1 MELNICLYNSIIALN
16 GGIMMFNNLKEKRKN
31 VGLTQYK
38 LADLVG
44 LTQSQISK
52 TENGKRNLKNA
63 ETIKI
68 AKALNISP
76 EELFFSDEKEG

>member
-1 MELNICLYNSIIALN
+1 
-16 GGIMMFNNLKEKRKN
+16 MFNNLKEKRKN

>member
-1 MELNICLYNSIIALN
+1 ML
-16 GGIMMFNNLKEKRKN
+16 NNLKDKRKN

-68 AKALNISP
+68 AKALNIKP

>member
-1 MELNICLYNSIIALN
+1 
-16 GGIMMFNNLKEKRKN
+16 MMFNNLKEKRKN